1 MKLFTERG
9 TFALPSDFSF
19 EIERTNPIF
28 SDEGS
33 GTLPF
38 TLPPTKDNLLVADNP
53 EALARKY
60 AIENDYECVLQHGD
74 YQVRGRLVVSSVSK
88 EGISGSII
96 LFESG
101 LYKEY
106 KDASLKNIFGTD
118 VYIYN
123 STVDTLCQLLQHN
136 NESTISKPEDDDY
149 RPEELAVF
157 PVVGMFAETYR
168 LWLNGRIDISDEGGI
183 SYGDFEY
190 AARSI
195 KVGEDTYNVP
205 KGYGITAFPYLAYI
219 LEELFKRMYY
229 TVVRN
234 DFRKQ
239 PFYNIVLINN
249 VADAICA
256 GKLYYKD
263 MVPDMNVSDFL
274 EWLYNKFGAVV
285 TVSGKEVSIVILACV
300 LDSPFDIDLTEFAD
314 DDESISIPEVSSVSI
329 SLDTSLD
336 TAEPV
341 DDTYDN
347 AVHTVGNF
355 TTVANYNLVKDTGI
369 YYYVQNLG
377 KFYYKGTDGTIKITS
392 EAFNFNGGYSWNI
405 QTESLKTDDLYTPMY
420 PLNNYKPSK
429 ATPFVGP
436 VTHYHTAIKDSEEEE
451 EINHPLM
458 ICWAYYS
465 GGLRC
470 GTVCGYDANGNRL
483 TYGPDDLPLPALSP
497 TGLYTLCWQKYND
510 MLVNTAQEI
519 SVTVHLPYS
528 MLKDLD
534 LSIPKRYK
542 GHKVLIKSISY
553 TLSDA
558 GVAYGQAKLQLIP
571 EYVYSFNK
579 TPYFPY

>member
-38 TLPPTKDNLLVADNP
+38 TLPATQDNLLVADNP
-53 EALARKY
+53 EALARRY
-60 AIENDYECVLQHGD
+60 ALANDYECVLQHGD
-74 YQVRGRLVVSSVSK
+74 YQVRGSLVVSSVSK
-88 EGISGSII
+88 DGISGSII

-106 KDASLKNIFGTD
+106 KAASLKDLFGTD
-118 VYIYN
+118 LYIYN

-136 NESTISKPEDDDY
+136 NESAISSPDDDDY

-157 PVVGMFAETYR
+157 PVAGMFKEDNR
-168 LWLNGRIDISDEGGI
+168 QDLNSRIDTSTEYGI
-183 SYGDFEY
+183 SFGDFEY

-195 KVGEDTYNVP
+195 KVGADTYNVP
-205 KGYGITAFPYLAYI
+205 KGYGITAFPFLAYI

-239 PFYNIVLINN
+239 PFSNIVLLNN

-285 TVSGKEVSIVILACV
+285 TVSGKEVSIVLLACV
-300 LDSPFDIDLTEFAD
+300 LDSPYDIDLTEFAD
-314 DDESISIPEVSSVSI
+314 DDENISIPEASYVSI
-329 SLDTSLD
+329 SVDTSLER
-336 TAEPV
+336 AEPV
-341 DDTYDN
+341 DTTYDL
-347 AVHTVGNF
+347 AVHSVGKF
-355 TTVANYNLVKDTGI
+355 TTVANYNLVEHIGT

-377 KFYYKGTDGTIKITS
+377 QFYYKETDGTVKITS
-392 EAFNFNGGYSWNI
+392 EAFDFDGGYVGNA
-405 QTESLKTDDLYTPMY
+405 ESLKTDDLYTPMY
-420 PLNNYKPSK
+420 PNNHYKPSK
-429 ATPFVGP
+429 TVPFVGP
-436 VTHYHTAIKDSEEEE
+436 FTHYHTAIKDSEEEE
-451 EINHPLM
+451 EISHPLM
-458 ICWAYYS
+458 VCWVYYS
-465 GGLRC
+465 GGFRC

-483 TYGPDDLPLPALSP
+483 TYGPDNLPLPALSP
-497 TGLYTLCWQKYND
+497 SGLYTLCWQKYND

-571 EYVYSFNK
+571 EFVYVFNK
-579 TPYFPY
+579 IPYFPY